1 MTRKQVAF
9 IIVVNAVISAT
20 ISVVITLLLVPAAQ
34 PWTPILSGVEPPSV
48 ELTNAGAMATQA
60 VVAITPTPEQVTH
73 VVQPGDT
80 ISGLAL
86 QYDVPGEDII
96 AANRLE
102 NPNFLQVGVELII
115 PVGGLLEATATFT
128 PAPTPTDTPIPFEPP
143 SADMTATAA
152 AELGATTTP
161 LPTPLPSTG
170 ELQIEITEVLGA
182 SLVDQERVVITNL
195 GDRLADMQGWT
206 LTDADGNI
214 YVFPNFRLWSGG
226 NVTVHTRIGQDGN
239 PPANFY
245 WGKLEAVWSAG
256 EVVVLKDAGGITL
269 STLVVGP

>member
-182 SLVDQERVVITNL
+182 GLVDQERVVITNL

>member
-9 IIVVNAVISAT
+9 IIVVNAMISAT

-34 PWTPILSGVEPPSV
+34 PWTPIPSGVEPPSG
-48 ELTNAGAMATQA
+48 ELNNAGAMATQA

-96 AANRLE
+96 AANQLE

-182 SLVDQERVVITNL
+182 GLVDQERVVITNL

-256 EVVVLKDAGGITL
+256 EVVVLKDAGGSTL

>member
-20 ISVVITLLLVPAAQ
+20 LSVVITLLLVPAAQ

-182 SLVDQERVVITNL
+182 GLVNQERVVITNL